1 MDDAPPDSL
10 RRSSLQDDLENSIK
24 RLEEDEGELGQRLLS
39 LGSGPVAIRGA
50 ISGSLAL
57 DADGAAIL
65 IVALPSLDPKHAPQ
79 IADEL
84 DRVAQLSDSGLVQT
98 AKDPLTLDELRSRH
112 TKFFDL
118 DASRSLKLNS
128 DQAAIV
134 VLGDDPSVETW
145 KALLIE
151 LGPQLRAV
159 YRVSNGDMTQM
170 QPPTQLLSPGTMPWL
185 AKLPLPI
192 WLALFAIL
200 IGVSL
205 ILYSIVQATQP
216 DLPPPATSA
225 PTNQTPL
232 RDVAADVLPDATN
245 NQWIGQR
252 RIVTTS
258 SNRLIAVLSTPTG
271 IQIASDWENLGRAW
285 TIEATLPEIDAESFS
300 VAVDST
306 DNLHLA
312 YSDGSEIAYSLI
324 RATKKGFVVGDQLV
338 LTGRSTSPVVD
349 IGWDPKRES
358 VHVVWAEQSKAGE
371 APHWAQLSVRDRRT
385 KLVDSA
391 ALAPAGED
399 IPVLVNVAV
408 SEDAQV
414 LATYRRGDSVSGW
427 FSRLGDPR
435 GANATSWSS
444 EESLP
449 TTDGIGAA
457 SVAFDDRG
465 AAHAI
470 LRDSTTNRLLYLR
483 RTKRDGWSSGETAV
497 DADAIEQ
504 IDFPTVSVDSAS
516 RLIYVFFQTNEFNP
530 AGDVVFAI
538 RDPATG
544 WEGPYP
550 VSPKVPE
557 GALYPNSIEMVDG
570 QPIVLWT
577 KGGAAPVVQAAR
589 VIVP

>member
-10 RRSSLQDDLENSIK
+10 RRSSLQDDLESSIN
-24 RLEEDEGELGQRLLS
+24 RLEENQGELGQRLLS

-65 IVALPSLDPKHAPQ
+65 VVALPSLDPKHAPQ

-84 DRVAQLSDSGLVQT
+84 DRVAQLTDSGLAQT
-98 AKDPLTLDELRSRH
+98 AKDPLTLDALRSRH
-112 TKFFDL
+112 TKFFDV
-118 DASRSLKLNS
+118 DASRVPKLNS

-134 VLGDDPSVETW
+134 LLGEDPSVEAW
-145 KALLIE
+145 EALLIE
-151 LGPQLRAV
+151 LGPQLRGV
-159 YRVSNGDMTQM
+159 YKVSDHDVIQV
-170 QPPTQLLSPGTMPWL
+170 QPPSALLSAGTPRWL
-185 AKLPLPI
+185 ADLPLPI
-192 WLALFAIL
+192 WIALVAIA

-205 ILYSIVQATQP
+205 ILYSIVQATQSDP
-216 DLPPPATSA
+216 SPPASA
-225 PTNQTPL
+225 PANQTPL
-232 RDVAADVLPDATN
+232 RQVAADVLPEATN

-258 SNRLIAVLSTPTG
+258 SNRLIAVLLTPTG

-285 TIEATLPEIDAESFS
+285 SVEATLPEIDAESFS
-300 VAVDST
+300 VAAGSSDH
-306 DNLHLA
+306 LHLA
-312 YSDGSEIAYSLI
+312 YSNGSGITYALI
-324 RATKKGFVVGDQLV
+324 RATKKGFGVVDQLE
-338 LTGRSTSPVVD
+338 LTDRSTSPVVD
-349 IGWDPKRES
+349 VGWDPQRES
-358 VHVVWAEQSKAGE
+358 VHVVWSEPSAKGE
-371 APHWAQLSVRDRRT
+371 APHWAQLSVRDRKP
-385 KLVDSA
+385 KLIDSA
-391 ALAPAGED
+391 ALAPAGDD

-408 SEDAQV
+408 SDDAQV
-414 LATYRRGDSVSGW
+414 LATYRRGNSASGW

-435 GANATSWSS
+435 GANATSWGS

-449 TTDGIGAA
+449 TTEGIGAA
-457 SVAFDDRG
+457 SVAIDDRG
-465 AAHAI
+465 RAHLV
-470 LRDSTTNRLLYLR
+470 LRTANRLLYFR
-483 RTKRDGWSSGETAV
+483 RTERDGWSSAEAAV
-497 DADAIEQ
+497 EAEAIEQ
-504 IDFPTVSVDSAS
+504 IDYPIVSVDSAS
-516 RLIYVFFQTNEFNP
+516 RLVYVFFQTNEVNP

-550 VSPKVPE
+550 VSPKLPE
-557 GALYPNSIEMVDG
+557 GARYPNSIGMVDG